1 MDEKIIIQQIS
12 GINTCIYVSSGQS
25 TIQKSMPCIYIA
37 GEEDIN
43 QNKDLVCYIA
53 KKLEFQI
60 RQNHIPPVVLVCPA
74 VRSWNDCY
82 SPWPVKLGNTSFSG
96 KASDY
101 FSIIFQKIQPYL
113 QINFNCAYLPEETF
127 FIGYSLAGL
136 AALYGYFSHPFF
148 AHCASVS
155 GSLWYPGWLPF
166 LEKKC
171 MQLSDRPGK
180 IYLSLGKKEIKTRS
194 LMMRENKS
202 CLENTYALLAE
213 TLGQKNVYM
222 EWNNGNHFY
231 EIPERHLRAV
241 YWLLQNSL
249 IFYPSSIHQ

>member
-113 QINFNCAYLPEETF
+113 QINFNCAYLRKKHS
-127 FIGYSLAGL
+127 SLAT
-136 AALYGYFSHPFF
+136 P
-148 AHCASVS
+148 
-155 GSLWYPGWLPF
+155 
-166 LEKKC
+166 
-171 MQLSDRPGK
+171 
-180 IYLSLGKKEIKTRS
+180 
-194 LMMRENKS
+194 
-202 CLENTYALLAE
+202 
-213 TLGQKNVYM
+213 
-222 EWNNGNHFY
+222 
-231 EIPERHLRAV
+231 
-241 YWLLQNSL
+241 
-249 IFYPSSIHQ
+249 